1 MRRRRR
7 RRNSNRRGMVCISAI
22 VGVLLITLAFQSR
35 KLEAKNVLYTQQL
48 AQVNDQLASEKERTQ
63 EIENMEEYMKTDEY
77 VEDVARD
84 KFGLVYEGETVF
96 KPSN

>member
-35 KLEAKNVLYTQQL
+35 KLETKNVLYTQQL
-48 AQVNDQLASEKERTQ
+48 AQVNGQLASEKERTQ

-77 VEDVARD
+77 VEDGARD
-84 KFGLVYEGETVF
+84 KRGLVYEGETVF

>member
-1 MRRRRR
+1 MYFCDCWR
-7 RRNSNRRGMVCISAI
+7 SADHP
-22 VGVLLITLAFQSR
+22 GFPEQKAGGKECT
-35 KLEAKNVLYTQQL
+35 LYT
-48 AQVNDQLASEKERTQ
+48 AASEKERTQ

-84 KFGLVYEGETVF
+84 KLGLVYEGETVF

>member
-84 KFGLVYEGETVF
+84 KLGLVYEGETVF
-96 KPSN
+96 KHSN

>member
-1 MRRRRR
+1 
-7 RRNSNRRGMVCISAI
+7 MVCISAI

-48 AQVNDQLASEKERTQ
+48 AQVNGQLASEKERTQ

-77 VEDVARD
+77 VEDVAGTSLGWFTKERPFSSLLT
-84 KFGLVYEGETVF
+84 KST
-96 KPSN
+96 

>member
-84 KFGLVYEGETVF
+84 KLGLVYEGETVF
-96 KPSN
+96 KPSK

>member
-48 AQVNDQLASEKERTQ
+48 AQVNDQLASEKERPQ
-63 EIENMEEYMKTDEY
+63 EIENMDEYMKTDEY

-84 KFGLVYEGETVF
+84 KLGLVYEGETVF
-96 KPSN
+96 KPSK

>member
-1 MRRRRR
+1 MRRRRS

-35 KLEAKNVLYTQQL
+35 KLEAKNILYTQQL

-84 KFGLVYEGETVF
+84 KLGLVYEGETVF

>member
-48 AQVNDQLASEKERTQ
+48 AQVNDQLASEKER
-63 EIENMEEYMKTDEY
+63 
-77 VEDVARD
+77 DVYKRQ
-84 KFGLVYEGETVF
+84 L
-96 KPSN
+96 

>member
-48 AQVNDQLASEKERTQ
+48 AQVNGQLASEKERTQ

-77 VEDVARD
+77 VEEMAR
-84 KFGLVYEGETVF
+84 KMGLVYPDEVIF
-96 KPSN
+96 KPED

>member
-35 KLEAKNVLYTQQL
+35 KLEA
-48 AQVNDQLASEKERTQ
+48 QVNDQLASEKERTQ

-84 KFGLVYEGETVF
+84 KLGLVYEGETVF

>member
-84 KFGLVYEGETVF
+84 KLGLVYEGETVF
-96 KPSN
+96 KPFN

>member
-1 MRRRRR
+1 MRRRRK

-84 KFGLVYEGETVF
+84 KLGLVYEGETVF
-96 KPSN
+96 KPFN

>member
-1 MRRRRR
+1 
-7 RRNSNRRGMVCISAI
+7 MVCISAI

-84 KFGLVYEGETVF
+84 KLGLVYEGETVF
-96 KPSN
+96 KPFN

>member
-1 MRRRRR
+1 
-7 RRNSNRRGMVCISAI
+7 MVCISAI

-84 KFGLVYEGETVF
+84 KLGLVYEGETVF
-96 KPSN
+96 KPSK